1 MRDAVWVQPD
11 HQCGGDD
18 GGNQANKH
26 DETSVVP
33 AVTEVTTAKYCDDT
47 DDTTGDVQYELGK
60 C

>member
-47 DDTTGDVQYELGK
+47 DDTTGDV
-60 C
+60 